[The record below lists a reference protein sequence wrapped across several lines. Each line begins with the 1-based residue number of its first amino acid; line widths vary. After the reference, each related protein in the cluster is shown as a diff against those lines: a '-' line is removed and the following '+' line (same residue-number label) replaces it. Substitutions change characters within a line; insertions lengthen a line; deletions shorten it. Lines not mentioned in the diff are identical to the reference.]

1 MGFSCC
7 RRSCKNDQWL
17 FHNSS
22 LYINYTIRLN
32 FFFQF
37 CFSHGNNR
45 RSSMRTVIGVLQC
58 EQFIDQGICFPVGH
72 LVISLYRSLTCH
84 GGQSGSK
91 DSADLYPSQKQD
103 CQAFP
108 RKSSSSVRPY
118 RLAGTAL
125 IQYSL
130 PPNGSI
136 SNPKSS
142 KYLRLALRRASS

>member
-1 MGFSCC
+1 MGFPAAVGPVRTISG
-7 RRSCKNDQWL
+7 
-17 FHNSS
+17 FFIIAP
-22 LYINYTIRLN
+22 LYKLYNTFKFL
-32 FFFQF
+32 FQF

-91 DSADLYPSQKQD
+91 DSKWIISFSEARLSSIS
-103 CQAFP
+103 